1 MEKMEISAPFVKDK
15 YGDNM
20 GETLI
25 GNGSLCNVQ
34 YMERPWEYAGKTGIT
49 ATLVGIQVME
59 LVEYEGGTGGDE
71 FTYLER
77 PTAELEDKDEDV
89 PF

>member
-1 MEKMEISAPFVKDK
+1 
-15 YGDNM
+15 M
-20 GETLI
+20 GETNI
-25 GNGSLCNVQ
+25 GNGSVCNVQ

-49 ATLVGIQVME
+49 ATLVGVQVME
-59 LVEYEGGTGGDE
+59 LVEYEGSAGGDE

-77 PTAELEDKDEDV
+77 PTAEITDEADENV